1 MSDAPSPV
9 VATAAPVSK
18 SAALKIVASVVVI
31 AGLVGT
37 LLYSSTKEET
47 AYYKHVDEVM
57 VAPQQWQGKKLQ
69 VHGNVVPGTIQKKPG
84 TLDYRFTVESR
95 APRKTETLL
104 VYYRGIVPDTFKSDS
119 EVVVT
124 GMLDEKMQLKGESI
138 QAKCP
143 SRYEAKEGST
153 LMEEGAPRSGGASE
167 SGIGKP
173 QAQLEKPSDS

>member
-1 MSDAPSPV
+1 MSDAPPPV
-9 VATAAPVSK
+9 APPGASVSK
-18 SAALKIVASVVVI
+18 AAALKIVASVLVI
-31 AGLVGT
+31 AGLVGG

-57 VAPQQWQGKKLQ
+57 VAPQAWQGKKLQ
-69 VHGNVVPGTIQKKPG
+69 VHGNVVAGTIEKKPG

-95 APRKTETLL
+95 SPRQPQSLV

-124 GMLDEKMQLKGESI
+124 GMLDDKMQLRGESI

-143 SRYEAKEGST
+143 SRYEAKEGSS
-153 LMEEGAPRSGGASE
+153 LMED
-167 SGIGKP
+167 KP
-173 QAQLEKPSDS
+173 PKS